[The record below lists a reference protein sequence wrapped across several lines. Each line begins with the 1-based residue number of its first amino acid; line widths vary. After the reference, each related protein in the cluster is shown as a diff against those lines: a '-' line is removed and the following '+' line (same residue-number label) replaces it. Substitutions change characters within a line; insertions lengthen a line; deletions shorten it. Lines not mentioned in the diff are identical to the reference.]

1 VPFVCTNVPQTLMWA
16 ETFNHIFG
24 RTSNPANRSLT
35 SGGSS
40 GGEGALIA
48 MRGSVLGVGSDIG
61 GSVRIPSAFNGLY
74 GLRSSFHRFPYRGLV
89 NSMEG
94 QDSLPSVIGPLSTS
108 LAGVKVFT
116 KSVVDAKPWNKDPL
130 VTNKPWDQAR
140 YELAEHGDG
149 TQLAFG
155 IIWNDGNVVPHPPIT
170 RALEMTK
177 NALIAAGHKV
187 IDWVPHKHAELVA
200 IARSIWSAGSMEDF
214 LAVTSESGEPV
225 IATMDLNLDAPPSS
239 KTRTENF
246 RPVGVSV
253 SAYSLWQIQ
262 KLRVQ
267 LRGEYLDHWEATAAA
282 TGTGRPVDAIIAPC
296 AAYAAPPHGKN
307 QSADYTTVWNVLDY
321 PGLVF
326 PVTQVDQE
334 LDQVKLRSDFLN
346 DEDEMIYKL
355 YSPKVFKDAPVGLQ
369 VVGRTGEEEALIGMA
384 EIVDKALKEHKH

>member
-1 VPFVCTNVPQTLMWA
+1 
-16 ETFNHIFG
+16 
-24 RTSNPANRSLT
+24 
-35 SGGSS
+35 
-40 GGEGALIA
+40 
-48 MRGSVLGVGSDIG
+48 
-61 GSVRIPSAFNGLY
+61 
-74 GLRSSFHRFPYRGLV
+74 
-89 NSMEG
+89 
-94 QDSLPSVIGPLSTS
+94 
-108 LAGVKVFT
+108 
-116 KSVVDAKPWNKDPL
+116 
-130 VTNKPWDQAR
+130 
-140 YELAEHGDG
+140 
-149 TQLAFG
+149 
-155 IIWNDGNVVPHPPIT
+155 
-170 RALEMTK
+170 
-177 NALIAAGHKV
+177 
-187 IDWVPHKHAELVA
+187 
-200 IARSIWSAGSMEDF
+200 
-214 LAVTSESGEPV
+214 
-225 IATMDLNLDAPPSS
+225 MDLNLDAPPSS